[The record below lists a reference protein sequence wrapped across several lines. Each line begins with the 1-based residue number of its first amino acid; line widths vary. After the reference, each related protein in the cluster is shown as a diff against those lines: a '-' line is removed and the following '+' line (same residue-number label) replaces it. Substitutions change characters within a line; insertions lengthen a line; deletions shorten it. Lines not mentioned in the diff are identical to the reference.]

1 MKEDVL
7 FSMPIMIWV
16 FAGMHLIFM
25 YLFFSEFRKARN
37 ILMLLSGLVTV
48 GLFCD
53 SLTLSLGTI
62 FHAGGLLKGLNKV
75 AFICQGAFIP
85 LILPICA
92 YSLNLKGI
100 VKRIVWVLT
109 GLVSILGIAGGV
121 MTHLEKVEIA
131 GISRYAED
139 VASASWVTTVGFI
152 INYGTAAVLMLVG
165 VIILIKQ
172 KTTRVLLSGILMF
185 LFLILGPITGND
197 DISFFV
203 SMIGE
208 IFMIFYLLMYARFRE
223 NRGI

>member
-1 MKEDVL
+1 MKENII

-53 SLTLSLGTI
+53 SLVLALGVFI
-62 FHAGGLLKGLNKV
+62 PAGGFLKALSKVTFISHGLLL
-75 AFICQGAFIP
+75 P
-85 LILPICA
+85 LLLPICA

-100 VKRIVWVLT
+100 VKKIIWGLT
-109 GLVSILGIAGGV
+109 GVIGVLGLVAGI
-121 MTHLEKVEIA
+121 MMHLEEAEIT
-131 GISRYAED
+131 GIYRYISAENT
-139 VASASWVTTVGFI
+139 APWVDMTESVITL
-152 INYGTAAVLMLVG
+152 GTAAALVLVG
-165 VIILIKQ
+165 IIILIKQ
-172 KTTRVLLSGILMF
+172 KTTRVLLSGLLMIVF
-185 LFLILGPITGND
+185 LLLGPATGND